1 MSRRKLEGR
10 RRQRP
15 KQVLHGLGGESGDLF
30 RCVGCRREIPVLAP
44 GTAHRNHCPHCL
56 ASRHVDDRVPGDRA
70 AACRGRMAAV
80 SMSSREDGEWLL
92 VHQCMAC
99 GRVRAN
105 RIAGDDDAVAL
116 IRIAL
121 RPLSDP
127 RLGRRVLLSL

>member
-1 MSRRKLEGR
+1 
-10 RRQRP
+10 
-15 KQVLHGLGGESGDLF
+15 
-30 RCVGCRREIPVLAP
+30 
-44 GTAHRNHCPHCL
+44 
-56 ASRHVDDRVPGDRA
+56 
-70 AACRGRMAAV
+70 MAAV

-92 VHQCMAC
+92 VHQCVTC

-127 RLGRRVLLSL
+127 RLGRRALLSL